1 MAAVLSAPA
10 SVCAASKTGK
20 KYVTYKKITKNIK
33 KGGITILKGT
43 AKYPKLKSKSKSSKK
58 INSYFKKTVNKIVKN
73 ITKAAK
79 NDYASNGTET
89 FDRTKSWYTF
99 DVDIKLTYNA
109 KGKYSFKM
117 VDYEYWMGAHGYTA
131 ITGHNFSKSTGKR
144 VSNSKLTKYSGDE
157 LKEKI
162 VSALE
167 KEINKEPRKYNL
179 NALDSVKQLDVN
191 KFNIWLKGKKIHVIF
206 NQYDIASY
214 AAGMTE
220 LTIKF

>member
-10 SVCAASKTGK
+10 TVSAASKTGK

-33 KGGITILKGT
+33 KDGITILKGT
-43 AKYPKLKSKSKSSKK
+43 AKYPKLTAKSKAAKK
-58 INSYFKKTVNKIVKN
+58 VNSYFKKTVTKIVKN

-79 NDYASNGTET
+79 DDYAGNGKENFTRFNT
-89 FDRTKSWYTF
+89 WYSF
-99 DVDIKLTYNA
+99 DVNIKLTYNA

-144 VSNSKLTKYSGDE
+144 VSNSKLTQYSGAE

-167 KEINKEPRKYNL
+167 KEINKEPKKYNS
-179 NALDSVKQLDVN
+179 NALESVKQLSVN
-191 KFNIWLKGKKIHVIF
+191 KFNIWLKGQKIHVMF

-214 AAGMTE
+214 AAGPTE